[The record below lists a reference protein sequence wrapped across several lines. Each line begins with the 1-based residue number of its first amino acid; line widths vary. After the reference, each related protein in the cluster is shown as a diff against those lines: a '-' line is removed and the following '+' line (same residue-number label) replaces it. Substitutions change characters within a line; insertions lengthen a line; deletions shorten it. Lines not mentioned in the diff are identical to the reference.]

1 MTTAQ
6 ANLIDG
12 VRQMRPLG
20 TLSALAAALIAFSAP
35 VAAAVRAP
43 QVGVASFDQLAQP
56 LPLPYDTHA
65 DADRAVTEARQR
77 AIAEHKLLLIDLG
90 GNWCLD
96 CRILAG
102 TIETPRLKAFVDA
115 HYEVVTVDVG
125 RFDKNGQIA
134 ARYGI
139 TGRLEGVPS
148 VLVVEP
154 RSNKLINQGHTAALA
169 DARSMSPQALADWL
183 ASWL

>member
-1 MTTAQ
+1 VMDA
-6 ANLIDG
+6 AA
-12 VRQMRPLG
+12 M
-20 TLSALAAALIAFSAP
+20 LSAVPA
-35 VAAAVRAP
+35 AAAVHAP

-77 AIAEHKLLLIDLG
+77 AIAGHKLLLIDLG

-102 TIETPRLKAFVDA
+102 TIETPRLKAFVEA

-139 TGRLEGVPS
+139 TGRLQGVPS

-154 RSNKLINQGHTAALA
+154 HSNKLINQGHTAALA

-183 ASWL
+183 ASWVG

>member
-1 MTTAQ
+1 MA
-6 ANLIDG
+6 AAA
-12 VRQMRPLG
+12 M
-20 TLSALAAALIAFSAP
+20 LSAVPA
-35 VAAAVRAP
+35 AAAVHAP

-77 AIAEHKLLLIDLG
+77 AIAGHKLLLIDLG

-102 TIETPRLKAFVDA
+102 TIETPRLKAFVEA

-139 TGRLEGVPS
+139 TGRLQGVPS

-154 RSNKLINQGHTAALA
+154 HSNKLINQGHTAALA

-183 ASWL
+183 ASWVG